1 MLRLL
6 SIATALVLALI
17 CVSSISLGQEVPTFV
32 DMGASAGLTA
42 EGQHHAVA
50 IGDYDNDGWE
60 DIYVGS
66 KFAPNALYRNN
77 GDMTFTDVAAEAGV
91 ADAVNAGIA
100 AASSSRAA
108 CAASSSAAFFFS
120 ARSLARPSSSAALVA
135 FSASSA
141 ASCKEDNGHQHH
153 CATP

>member
-6 SIATALVLALI
+6 SLSTSLVLALT
-17 CVSSISLGQEVPTFV
+17 CVCSQSFGQGVPTFV
-32 DMGASAGLTA
+32 DIGASAGLLA

-91 ADAVNAGIA
+91 ADQGFTNAAIWFSCVRPCR
-100 AASSSRAA
+100 SS
-108 CAASSSAAFFFS
+108 
-120 ARSLARPSSSAALVA
+120 
-135 FSASSA
+135 
-141 ASCKEDNGHQHH
+141 
-153 CATP
+153 